1 MAQGATSTDVT
12 GRGELRRSLSLPLI
26 TFFGLGTI
34 LGAGI
39 YVLVGKVAA
48 TAGIYAPLAFV
59 FAAVTAG
66 LSAFVY
72 MELCSRYPLSGGAAV
87 YTAKGFGIRWLSILV
102 GFLIVLSG
110 LVSAATITR
119 GFVGYFQIF
128 FDLPDAAIVIGA
140 LVALGV
146 LAAWGIAQSTA
157 AAAVAT
163 IIEVAGLLLII
174 FVARDA
180 LGTLPDRLPDLIP
193 PMSAFA
199 WQGIVLGGFLAFYAF
214 IGFEDMVNV
223 AEEVKDAQRTL
234 PRAIILAVGIATLL
248 YLAISLIAV
257 LALPLEELGASAA
270 PLALIYE
277 RSTGDKPTFMA
288 LIALFAVIN
297 GALIQIIMASRM
309 LYGMS
314 REGWLPKIIGKVH
327 PRTQT
332 PIIATALVVAMILV
346 FALALPLVTLAKV
359 TSFALLVVF
368 ALIGVALIRMKRR
381 EPAWP
386 GVFSVPMW
394 VPYGSVATAI
404 VLLGFHVFDL
414 FAG

>member
-1 MAQGATSTDVT
+1 MANSEATAGET
-12 GRGELRRSLSLPLI
+12 GRGELRRTLSLPLI
-26 TFFGLGTI
+26 TFYGLGTI

-39 YVLVGKVAA
+39 YVLVGKVAG
-48 TAGIYAPLAFV
+48 TAGMYAPVSFTLAAIT
-59 FAAVTAG
+59 AA

-87 YTAKGFGIRWLSILV
+87 YTEKGFGIRWLSILV

-110 LVSAATITR
+110 LVSAATITK
-119 GFVGYFQIF
+119 GFVGYFQVF
-128 FDLPDAAIVIGA
+128 FDWPEAVVVILA
-140 LVALGV
+140 LVALGL
-146 LAAWGIAQSTA
+146 LAAWGITQSTA

-174 FVARDA
+174 YVARDA
-180 LGTLPDRLPDLIP
+180 FGALPQRIDDLVP
-193 PMSAFA
+193 PFEAVA
-199 WQGIVLGGFLAFYAF
+199 WEGILLGGFLAFYAF

-223 AEEVKDAQRTL
+223 AEEVKDAQKAL
-234 PRAIILAVGIATLL
+234 PRAIILAVGSATVL

-257 LALPLEELGASAA
+257 LALPLEELAASNA

-277 RSTGDKPTFMA
+277 RATGDKPTFMA

-314 REGWLPKIIGKVH
+314 KEGWLPGFIGSVN

-332 PIIATALVVAMILV
+332 PIVATALVVATILV

-368 ALIGVALIRMKRR
+368 ALIGVALIRLKHRH
-381 EPAWP
+381 PPQA
-386 GVFSVPMW
+386 GVFSVPIW
-394 VPYGSVATAI
+394 VPFGSVATAI
-404 VLLGFHVFDL
+404 VLLGFQILDFVR
-414 FAG
+414 G

>member
-1 MAQGATSTDVT
+1 MAQSGTSAS

-39 YVLVGKVAA
+39 YVLVGKVAGV
-48 TAGIYAPLAFV
+48 AGMYAPLS
-59 FAAVTAG
+59 FALAALTAA

-87 YTAKGFGIRWLSILV
+87 YCEQGFRVRWLSILV

-110 LVSAATITR
+110 RVSAATITK
-119 GFVGYFQIF
+119 GFVGYFRVF
-128 FDLPDAAIVIGA
+128 FDWPDAVVIVGA
-140 LVALGV
+140 LGLLGL
-146 LAAWGIAQSTA
+146 LAIWGIAQSTV

-174 FVARDA
+174 AVSGDA
-180 LGTLPDRLPDLIP
+180 LGNLPERVGDLLP
-193 PMSAFA
+193 PMEGVA

-223 AEEVKDAQRTL
+223 AEEVKDAQKML
-234 PRAIILAVGIATLL
+234 PRAIILALGSATLL
-248 YLAISLIAV
+248 YFAIALISV
-257 LALPLEELGASAA
+257 LALPLDELAASRA

-277 RSTGDKPTFMA
+277 RSTGDPPTFMA

-314 REGWLPKIIGKVH
+314 KEGWLPKAIGIVH

-332 PIIATALVVAMILV
+332 PIVATVLVVGAILL
-346 FALALPLVTLAKV
+346 FALGLPLVTLAKV

-368 ALIGVALIRMKRR
+368 ALIGIALIRIKRR
-381 EPAWP
+381 EPGGA
-386 GVFSVPMW
+386 GAYTVPLW
-394 VPYGSVATAI
+394 VPFGSVATAI
-404 VLLGFHVFDL
+404 VLLGFQVYDL
-414 FAG
+414 LG